1 MFFTLVK
8 KIERQI
14 PHKYREKQRKSG
26 FISHFLCLGGEK
38 GIRTLDTV
46 PRIHDFQSCALD
58 QLSHLSTRREY
69 YTPSARILQDYF
81 FISRSS
87 IVGLQYILDSKKKK
101 DEGFAQIGYCEF
113 VRDLHNRKEV
123 QIPHGKNN
131 TQHEVSAIPNLL
143 RAEIWRIQ
151 SVAEVQPSAFIHLL
165 LAVKVRR
172 NDRIAGGSFQAPA
185 FASEPAYRG

>member
-58 QLSHLSTRREY
+58 QT
-69 YTPSARILQDYF
+69 
-81 FISRSS
+81 
-87 IVGLQYILDSKKKK
+87 
-101 DEGFAQIGYCEF
+101 
-113 VRDLHNRKEV
+113 
-123 QIPHGKNN
+123 
-131 TQHEVSAIPNLL
+131 
-143 RAEIWRIQ
+143 
-151 SVAEVQPSAFIHLL
+151 QPSLHTGRTNVA
-165 LAVKVRR
+165 LAIVPD
-172 NDRIAGGSFQAPA
+172 NDTTTQNKLQAL
-185 FASEPAYRG
+185 F

>member
-1 MFFTLVK
+1 MTV
-8 KIERQI
+8 I
-14 PHKYREKQRKSG
+14 
-26 FISHFLCLGGEK
+26 CGGEK

-113 VRDLHNRKEV
+113 VRDLNNRKEV

-143 RAEIWRIQ
+143 RAEI
-151 SVAEVQPSAFIHLL
+151 
-165 LAVKVRR
+165 
-172 NDRIAGGSFQAPA
+172 
-185 FASEPAYRG
+185 

>member
-58 QLSHLSTRREY
+58 QLSHLSNCMC
-69 YTPSARILQDYF
+69 
-81 FISRSS
+81 
-87 IVGLQYILDSKKKK
+87 K
-101 DEGFAQIGYCEF
+101 
-113 VRDLHNRKEV
+113 
-123 QIPHGKNN
+123 
-131 TQHEVSAIPNLL
+131 
-143 RAEIWRIQ
+143 
-151 SVAEVQPSAFIHLL
+151 
-165 LAVKVRR
+165 
-172 NDRIAGGSFQAPA
+172 
-185 FASEPAYRG
+185 ASYGTCI